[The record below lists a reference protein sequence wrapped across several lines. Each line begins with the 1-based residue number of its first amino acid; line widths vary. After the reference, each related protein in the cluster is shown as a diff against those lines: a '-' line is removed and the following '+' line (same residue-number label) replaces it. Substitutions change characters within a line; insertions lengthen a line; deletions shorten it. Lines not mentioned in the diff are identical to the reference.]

1 MIQRFVFATP
11 AMLCIAM
18 FACSSNGSPSAATT
32 PTSPPPTS
40 PATPMSDDEFKAQIT
55 TSMQT
60 TLLVELQTLNKA
72 AMDIQSAA
80 PTTTGRGWDAVQDA
94 QAITAMKD
102 AWRRARISYEHIEG
116 AVAPLF
122 PDVDAA
128 IDARYDD
135 FLAQLASVGG
145 DQDLFDDQGVTGM
158 HAVERILYVDTTPAN
173 VVDFEKVLPGYKA
186 AARPA
191 TEQEAADFKNKLC
204 ARLVA
209 DTKTLVDQ
217 WTPAKIDIATAY
229 AGLVALMNEQREKV
243 NKAATGE
250 EESRYSQLTL
260 ADIHGNLDGTRTV
273 YAIFQPWILAKGGA
287 AQDTAIQTG
296 FDALQAAYD
305 ANTGDAIPQPPPTWS
320 AEQPSAADLMSP
332 FGKLYTSVRAAADPN
347 VPTSIVSEMSSA
359 ADLLGFKR
367 FKSTP

>member
-1 MIQRFVFATP
+1 MNQRFARVAP
-11 AMLCIAM
+11 AALFLAM
-18 FACSSNGSPSAATT
+18 VACSSNGSSSPSTPSTPASM
-32 PTSPPPTS
+32 PTSTE
-40 PATPMSDDEFKAQIT
+40 TDDQFKSDVT
-55 TSMQT
+55 TSMQKT
-60 TLLVELQTLNKA
+60 FLVELQTLNQA
-72 AMDIQSAA
+72 AIDIQTAA
-80 PTTTGRGWDAVQDA
+80 PTPMGRGWDPVQDA
-94 QAITAMKD
+94 QAITTMKA
-102 AWRRARISYEHIEG
+102 AWRRARIAYEHIEG

-145 DQDLFDDQGVTGM
+145 DQNLFDAQGVTGM

-173 VVDFEKVLPGYKA
+173 VVEFEKVLPGYKA

-204 ARLVA
+204 ARLVT

-229 AGLVALMNEQREKV
+229 AGLVALMTEQREKV

-260 ADIHGNLDGTRTV
+260 ADIHGNLDGTRTA
-273 YAIFQPWILAKGGA
+273 YAIFEPWILARGGMM
-287 AQDTAIQTG
+287 QDTAIKAG
-296 FDALQAAYD
+296 FDALQVAYD
-305 ANTGDAIPQPPPTWS
+305 ANMGDAIPQPPPTWS

-332 FGKLYTSVRAAADPN
+332 FGKLYTSVRTAADPN
-347 VPTSIVSEMSSA
+347 VPTSVVSEMNSA

-367 FKSTP
+367 FKNTP